1 MRFVI
6 TGHTGFKGAWLSLML
21 AEQGHQVS
29 GIALDPVPDALFARS
44 QVAEFLEHDI
54 RQDIRDYEGLRA
66 ALHLVNP
73 DVVIH
78 MAAQPLVRA
87 SYEIPRETVETNVIG
102 TMNVMD
108 VVRSMPGVQAQVIV
122 TTDKVYRNVGQE
134 AGYIESD
141 ALGGHDPYSASKA
154 AADLIAQSWVASF
167 DGPPTAIVRAGNVV
181 GGGDVSTD
189 RLLPDLLRAFAS
201 KTPAVI
207 RYPSAIRPW
216 QHVLDC
222 LSGYVA
228 VVEALLAGT
237 GRGEWN
243 FGPGRQGFVT
253 VGEVADLAAYSW
265 NSTMGS
271 DSAVWETDAGSHPH
285 EAAVLAL
292 DAAKAERELNWH
304 NQLDVSS
311 AISWTV
317 DWLVRVDRGEEPLA
331 VTVDQIRSFDSI
343 ESSR

>member
-1 MRFVI
+1 MRFLI

-21 AEQGHQVS
+21 AEQGHVVS
-29 GIALDPVPDALFARS
+29 GIALDPVPDALFTRAR
-44 QVAEFLEHDI
+44 VREGLAHDI
-54 RQDIRDYEGLRA
+54 RQDIRDYEDLRIA
-66 ALHLVNP
+66 VHSVNP

-108 VVRSMPGVQAQVIV
+108 AVRSLSGVQAQVIV

-167 DGPPTAIVRAGNVV
+167 AGPPTAIVRAGNVI
-181 GGGDVSTD
+181 GGGDVSAD

-201 KTPAVI
+201 ETPAVI

-222 LSGYVA
+222 LAGYLT
-228 VVEALLAGT
+228 VVQALLSGS
-237 GRGEWN
+237 GQGSWN
-243 FGPGRQGFVT
+243 FGPGAQGFVT
-253 VGEVADLAAYSW
+253 VGEVADLAA
-265 NSTMGS
+265 STWKRLAATESGAW
-271 DSAVWETDAGSHPH
+271 SAPEGEHLH
-285 EAAVLAL
+285 EAGILAL
-292 DAAKAERELNWH
+292 DATKAERELSWR
-304 NQLDVSS
+304 NQLPVSE
-311 AISWTV
+311 AIDWTV
-317 DWLVRVDRGEEPLA
+317 DWAVRVNAGEDPRVVCLE
-331 VTVDQIRSFDSI
+331 QIHDFTALKA
-343 ESSR
+343 